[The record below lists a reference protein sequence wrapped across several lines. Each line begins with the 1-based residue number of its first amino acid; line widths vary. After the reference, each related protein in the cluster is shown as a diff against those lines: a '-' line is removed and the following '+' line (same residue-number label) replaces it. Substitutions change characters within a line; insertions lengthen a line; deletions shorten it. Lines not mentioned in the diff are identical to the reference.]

1 MDKNTVFVKTKEGE
15 DAVRQRTRLVQRN
28 LRNILIMV
36 DGNATVANLARRF
49 GDETTTQHALA
60 ELLAGGFIVESAS
73 QLDFTSPLPADAAE
87 GRGEDLPILTTEV
100 EPQAAK
106 DPVPEP
112 PPPPPVIEEISLHA
126 PEYESLPPPLEAA
139 SWPKRE
145 PLPVAAGPGWAERIK
160 ALFAGKTAKPA
171 DRTKKSREEEYEEP
185 IGGADPEPV
194 GRGMNLKVGWP
205 VLALIAVVGIAVLPA
220 LTLALYPYGRHLPD
234 IERKASAMLQD
245 PVKIGDIGF
254 SFLPRPHIALR
265 NITVGKDAHLSIA
278 AVRAM
283 PDFFS
288 LLGEKAVIHELVL
301 DKVAVKGAGLGRLA
315 RAGAG
320 SGGMPMDI
328 RHITLNDLS
337 LRAGDAFLGGIAG
350 EVKMS
355 ATGSPENILLRN
367 AEGTLKLEMQPKGEG
382 YRIAA
387 SGSGWKTPFKPNLT
401 FQAIDVQGQ
410 LQASRL
416 VLDKI
421 DGRVHEGLVEGKAS
435 LDWVGS
441 AALTGSLE
449 LKRVDAT
456 KLLAALGSE
465 LSAEGD
471 LSASL
476 KLDAKADSL
485 GKLAE
490 ALRVDGSFEMKRGVA
505 KGFDLGEAVRST
517 GRGATRGGET
527 KFEQL
532 TGRVQYGP
540 QECRLGNLRLAS
552 GLLTAGGSL
561 GIASGGKLSG
571 AMNVELKS
579 SATTLRVP
587 LAIGGTTKDPLLTPS
602 RSR

>member
-1 MDKNTVFVKTKEGE
+1 MDKNTVFVKTEEGE
-15 DAVRQRTRLVQRN
+15 EAVRQRTRLVQRN

-36 DGNATVANLARRF
+36 DGNATVANLVRRF

-60 ELLAGGFIVESAS
+60 ELLAGGFIEESAS
-73 QLDFTSPLPADAAE
+73 QLDFTTPLPADATE
-87 GRGEDLPILTTEV
+87 GRGEELPTLTTAI
-100 EPQAAK
+100 EPPAAR
-106 DPVPEP
+106 DPIPE
-112 PPPPPVIEEISLHA
+112 PPPPPVIEEIFLHTS
-126 PEYESLPPPLEAA
+126 EYESLPPPVQSA
-139 SWPKRE
+139 SRPKQE

-160 ALFAGKTAKPA
+160 ALFAGMAAKPA
-171 DRTKKSREEEYEEP
+171 ARTKKPREEDYAEP
-185 IGGADPEPV
+185 IGGVDPEPV
-194 GRGMNLKVGWP
+194 GGSMNLKASWP
-205 VLALIAVVGIAVLPA
+205 VLAVCAVVGVAVLPV
-220 LTLALYPYGRHLPD
+220 LTLALYPYGRHLTD
-234 IERKASAMLQD
+234 IERNTSAMLQD
-245 PVKIGDIGF
+245 TVKIGDIDF

-278 AVRAM
+278 TVRAV

-288 LLGEKAVIHELVL
+288 LLGGKKVFHDLVL
-301 DKVAVKGAGLGRLA
+301 DKAVMKASGLGRLA
-315 RAGAG
+315 LAGAG
-320 SGGMPMDI
+320 PGSATLEI

-337 LRAGDAFLGGIAG
+337 LAVGDAFLGGIVG

-355 ATGSPENILLRN
+355 ATGSPEMILLRN
-367 AEGTLKLEMQPKGEG
+367 AESTLKLEMQPQEGG
-382 YRIAA
+382 YRITA
-387 SGSGWKTPFKPNLT
+387 SGSGWKAPFKPNLT
-401 FQAIDVQGQ
+401 FQTIDAQGQ

-416 VLDKI
+416 VLNKI
-421 DGRVHEGLVEGKAS
+421 DGKAYEGLVEGKAS
-435 LDWVGS
+435 LDWAGS

-449 LKRVDAT
+449 LKRVNAT
-456 KLLAALGSE
+456 RLLAALGSD

-476 KLDAKADSL
+476 KFDAKADNL

-490 ALRVDGSFEMKRGVA
+490 ALRVDGSFEMKRGAA

-517 GRGATRGGET
+517 GRAATRGGET

-532 TGRVQYGP
+532 TGMVQCGP

-561 GIASGGKLSG
+561 GIAGGGKLSG

>member
-1 MDKNTVFVKTKEGE
+1 MDKNTVFVKTEEGE

-36 DGNATVANLARRF
+36 DGNATVADLARRF

-60 ELLAGGFIVESAS
+60 ELLAGGFIEEPAS

-87 GRGEDLPILTTEV
+87 GRGEELPILTTAI
-100 EPQAAK
+100 EPPAAR

-112 PPPPPVIEEISLHA
+112 PPPPVIEEIFFHA
-126 PEYESLPPPLEAA
+126 PEYESLPPPVQSA
-139 SWPKRE
+139 SRPKQE
-145 PLPVAAGPGWAERIK
+145 PLPVAAVPGWAERIK
-160 ALFAGKTAKPA
+160 ALFAGMAAKPA
-171 DRTKKSREEEYEEP
+171 ARTKKPREEEYAEP
-185 IGGADPEPV
+185 VGGADPEPV
-194 GRGMNLKVGWP
+194 GGSMNLKVSWP
-205 VLALIAVVGIAVLPA
+205 VLAVCAVVGVAVLPV
-220 LTLALYPYGRHLPD
+220 LTLALYPYGRHLTD
-234 IERKASAMLQD
+234 IERNTSAMLQD
-245 PVKIGDIGF
+245 TVKIGDIGF

-265 NITVGKDAHLSIA
+265 NITVGKDAHLRIA
-278 AVRAM
+278 TVRAM

-288 LLGEKAVIHELVL
+288 LLGGKKIFHDLVL
-301 DKVAVKGAGLGRLA
+301 DKAVMKASGLGRLA
-315 RAGAG
+315 LAGAG
-320 SGGMPMDI
+320 PGSATLEI

-337 LRAGDAFLGGIAG
+337 LAVGDAFLGGIVG

-367 AEGTLKLEMQPKGEG
+367 AESTLKLEMQPQEGG

-387 SGSGWKTPFKPNLT
+387 SGSVWKAPFKPNLT
-401 FQAIDVQGQ
+401 FQTIDAQGQ

-416 VLDKI
+416 VLNKI
-421 DGRVHEGLVEGKAS
+421 DGKAYEGLVEGKAS
-435 LDWVGS
+435 LDWAGS

-449 LKRVDAT
+449 LKRVNAT
-456 KLLAALGSE
+456 RLLAALESN

-485 GKLAE
+485 SKLAE
-490 ALRVDGSFEMKRGVA
+490 ALRIDGSFEMKRGAA

-517 GRGATRGGET
+517 GRAATRGGET

-532 TGRVQYGP
+532 TGMVQYGP

-561 GIASGGKLSG
+561 GIASGGNLSG